1 MDAPADTPEPA
12 SSDGPTAAEPK
23 ATPQPSPK
31 DTAPSGIRLVLT
43 SLAAFTGVVMLG
55 GVIGLILG
63 RPSVNVAP
71 STLTVASVRVAEAT
85 AAVPAT
91 AAPVT
96 TTPAAPPTTLVQADE
111 PVETQVLDVVERAPI
126 VEPQPSQGVGDEIP
140 EDLTL
145 AEPENASLGNR
156 SLALAQPVE
165 VADTEFLELPK
176 AVFDRFSLR
185 RGDSFAI
192 NVASNDKIGGIL
204 QSVELTGL
212 GELAPGFAL
221 DADGTL
227 SGTAI
232 VCGDW
237 SAQYALNSTNP
248 AVGTSWIE
256 ITVVGCNGA

>member
-1 MDAPADTPEPA
+1 M
-12 SSDGPTAAEPK
+12 
-23 ATPQPSPK
+23 
-31 DTAPSGIRLVLT
+31 RLLLT
-43 SLAAFTGVVMLG
+43 SLGAFTGIVMLG

-63 RPSVNVAP
+63 QPSVDLPA
-71 STLTVASVRVAEAT
+71 STLTAASVGVTESTVAPVPTTEAVST
-85 AAVPAT
+85 TEVVPASD
-91 AAPVT
+91 APAT
-96 TTPAAPPTTLVQADE
+96 STSAAPPTTLVQADE

-126 VEPQPSQGVGDEIP
+126 VEPEASQGVAAAVP
-140 EDLTL
+140 EDLAL
-145 AEPENASLGNR
+145 AEPDESDALDDR

-165 VADTEFLELPK
+165 VVDVEFLELPK
-176 AVFDRFSLR
+176 AVFDRFTLR
-185 RGDSFAI
+185 PGDSFAI
-192 NVASNDKIGGIL
+192 NVAANDKIGGIL

-221 DADGTL
+221 NADGTL

-256 ITVVGCNGA
+256 ITVVGCNGG

>member
-1 MDAPADTPEPA
+1 MDAPAETPEPA
-12 SSDGPTAAEPK
+12 SPDRRTAAKPES
-23 ATPQPSPK
+23 TPQSCAK
-31 DTAPSGIRLVLT
+31 DTGPSGMRLVLT

-55 GVIGLILG
+55 GVIGLIVG
-63 RPSVNVAP
+63 RPSVDVTP
-71 STLTVASVRVAEAT
+71 STLTAASVSVAEAT
-85 AAVPAT
+85 AGVS
-91 AAPVT
+91 T
-96 TTPAAPPTTLVQADE
+96 TTAPSTILVQADE
-111 PVETQVLDVVERAPI
+111 PVETQVLDAVERAPI
-126 VEPQPSQGVGDEIP
+126 DQPQPSQPSQDVAAEVP
-140 EDLTL
+140 EDRAFT
-145 AEPENASLGNR
+145 EPDDNSSVSDR
-156 SLALAQPVE
+156 SLALAQPIE
-165 VADTEFLELPK
+165 VDSEFLELPK

-185 RGDSFAI
+185 PGDSFAI
-192 NVASNDKIGGIL
+192 NIAANDKIGGIL